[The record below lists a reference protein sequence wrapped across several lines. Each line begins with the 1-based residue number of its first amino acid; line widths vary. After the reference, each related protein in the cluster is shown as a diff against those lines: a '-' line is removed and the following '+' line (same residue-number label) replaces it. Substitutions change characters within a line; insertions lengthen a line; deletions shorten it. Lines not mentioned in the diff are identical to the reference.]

1 MALWLATAFLLRKWS
16 LQQDATPDVRPTIR
30 MRTLSGPG
38 VVIYPLTGTFAFVDW
53 VMSIEPE
60 WFSTIY
66 LVIILAGQVLSA
78 FAFVTLLLFCF
89 RDDAP
94 FRGVVSRTHFHH
106 LGNLLLTFVIFWTY
120 VSFSQLLI
128 IYSGNLPQEINW
140 YMHRIAG
147 GWKWIVGTLALFNF
161 FLPFFLLLF
170 RVMKQKPIRLAV
182 IAALIFCAHAVE
194 VYWLVEPTFCPTA
207 WQIHWLDFTACL
219 GIGGLL
225 LGVFACIVK
234 RHALLLVNDPRI
246 EYSIAEPSHAS

>member
-1 MALWLATAFLLRKWS
+1 MTSTTRFQGRAIYLNIPAFCVRTAVFMALWLATAFLLRKWS

-94 FRGVVSRTHFHH
+94 FRGVVSRTHFHD

-128 IYSGNLPQEINW
+128 IYPEIS
-140 YMHRIAG
+140 RR
-147 GWKWIVGTLALFNF
+147 K
-161 FLPFFLLLF
+161 
-170 RVMKQKPIRLAV
+170 
-182 IAALIFCAHAVE
+182 
-194 VYWLVEPTFCPTA
+194 
-207 WQIHWLDFTACL
+207 
-219 GIGGLL
+219 
-225 LGVFACIVK
+225 
-234 RHALLLVNDPRI
+234 
-246 EYSIAEPSHAS
+246 